1 MGKDFAQPPHFTPK
15 DRPLSAHPLPLSE
28 PAQAASAEPEAYLA
42 ALVELATPV
51 LLADAGGRVSFVNRA
66 ATALLGCTAAP
77 AIALDALFASCGVGG
92 RIALPDGSAPQRFA
106 QLKLSD
112 GRAVNVEARLL
123 PDGGAALTLTDVSAF
138 VREAERA
145 RRDPLTG
152 LVNRVTLHATLGRL
166 LQAGKPLTLMAL
178 DLDRFKSVN
187 DTLGHPIGDT
197 LLRKV
202 AERLGTVAE
211 DGDVVARLGG
221 DEFTILKPGSF
232 TREQIEIIAKR
243 IVDLVGR
250 TYALEG
256 HMIHIGA
263 SVGIT
268 QAPHDGSDNDVL
280 MKNADL
286 ALYRSKAEGR
296 GRYRFFEQKMDEQ
309 MQARRAIELDL
320 RQALALQEFEL
331 AYQPQVDL
339 ATQEVVGFEAL
350 LRWRHATR
358 GLVSPLEFIP
368 VAEETGLIGAIG
380 EWVLRTACRDAVQW
394 PEAITVGVNL
404 SPLQFRN
411 PSLAQTVMSAL
422 ASSGLAA
429 ERLELEITE
438 NALLEDT
445 DTVLVLLKQ
454 LRDLGVRVSMDD
466 FGTGYSSLAY
476 LQKFPF
482 DRLKIDQSFVRG
494 MGANPEASAIVRA
507 VAALGASLG
516 IKTTAEGVETE
527 EQLAAIRNEG
537 CTHVQGYFTG
547 RPMAL
552 ADARALLVQPRKVAA
567 IVEEHGL

>member
-1 MGKDFAQPPHFTPK
+1 MPMPDPEPVVQP
-15 DRPLSAHPLPLSE
+15 D
-28 PAQAASAEPEAYLA
+28 AYLA
-42 ALVELATPV
+42 ALLELATPV
-51 LLADAGGRVSFVNRA
+51 LLADASGRVEFANRE

-77 AIALDALFASCGVGG
+77 AMALDGLFASCGIQG
-92 RIALPDGSAPQRFA
+92 RIALPDAAAPQRFA
-106 QLKLSD
+106 QMRLSD
-112 GRAVNVEARLL
+112 GRIVNVEARLL
-123 PDGGAALTLTDVSAF
+123 PDGGAALTLADVSAF

-152 LVNRVTLHATLGRL
+152 LANRVTLHATLGRL
-166 LQAGKPLTLMAL
+166 LQADEPLTVLSI

-202 AERLGTVAE
+202 AERLGTVAA

-221 DEFTILKPGSF
+221 DEFTILKPGQFS
-232 TREQIEIIAKR
+232 QQEIKTTAKR
-243 IVDLVGR
+243 VVDLVGR

-268 QAPHDGSDNDVL
+268 QAPQDGTDNDVL

-296 GRYRFFEQKMDEQ
+296 GRFRFFEQEMDEQ

-320 RQALALQEFEL
+320 RRALALKEFEL

-339 ATQEVVGFEAL
+339 ATQDVVGFEAL
-350 LRWRHATR
+350 LRWRNAAR
-358 GLVSPLEFIP
+358 GLVSPAEFIP
-368 VAEETGLIGAIG
+368 VAEETGLIVAIG
-380 EWVLRTACRDAVQW
+380 EWVLRTACRDAASW
-394 PEAITVGVNL
+394 PEPISVGVNL
-404 SPLQFRN
+404 SPLQFRS
-411 PSLAQTVMSAL
+411 PTLAQTVLSAL
-422 ASSGLAA
+422 ANSGLAP

-438 NALLEDT
+438 NALIEDT
-445 DTVLVLLKQ
+445 DAVIALLNR
-454 LRDLGVRVSMDD
+454 LRDVGVRVSMDD

-494 MGANPEASAIVRA
+494 MGENPEAGAIVRA

-516 IKTTAEGVETE
+516 MKTTAEGVETE
-527 EQLAAIRNEG
+527 EQLAAIRLEG

-547 RPMAL
+547 RPMAA
-552 ADARALLVQPRKVAA
+552 ADASALLTQPRRVAE
-567 IVEEHGL
+567 IIEEEGL

>member
-1 MGKDFAQPPHFTPK
+1 VRATEDKS
-15 DRPLSAHPLPLSE
+15 LSAIVSKLPPL
-28 PAQAASAEPEAYLA
+28 AQTEAGGRPDPYLA

-51 LLADAGGRVSFVNRA
+51 LLADRRGRVEFANRA

-77 AIALDALFASCGVGG
+77 AIALDALLASCGVHG
-92 RIALPDGSAPQRFA
+92 RVALPDAGAPERLA
-106 QLKLSD
+106 QVRLSD

-123 PDGGAALTLTDVSAF
+123 PDGGAALTLADVSAF
-138 VREAERA
+138 LREAERA

-152 LVNRVTLHATLGRL
+152 LANRVTLHATLGRL
-166 LQAGKPLTLMAL
+166 LAANAPVTVISI

-202 AERLGTVAE
+202 AERLGTVALE
-211 DGDVVARLGG
+211 GDVVARLGG
-221 DEFTILKPGSF
+221 DEFTILKPGHFSHA
-232 TREQIEIIAKR
+232 EIETVAKR
-243 IVDLVGR
+243 VVDLIGR

-263 SVGIT
+263 SVGVT
-268 QAPHDGSDNDVL
+268 QAPQDGTDNDVL

-286 ALYRSKAEGR
+286 ALYRAKSEGR
-296 GRYRFFEQKMDEQ
+296 GRFRFFEQEMDEQ

-320 RQALALQEFEL
+320 RRALAMKEFEL

-339 ATQEVVGFEAL
+339 ATQDVVGFEAL
-350 LRWRHATR
+350 LRWRNPTR
-358 GLVSPLEFIP
+358 GLVSPAEFIP
-368 VAEETGLIGAIG
+368 VAEDTGLIVAIG
-380 EWVLRTACRDAVQW
+380 EWVLRTACRDAASW
-394 PEAITVGVNL
+394 PAPTSVGVNL
-404 SPLQFRN
+404 SALQFRS
-411 PSLAQTVMSAL
+411 PTLAQTVLSAL
-422 ASSGLAA
+422 DSTGLAP

-438 NALLEDT
+438 SALIEDT
-445 DTVLVLLKQ
+445 DTVLALLQ
-454 LRDLGVRVSMDD
+454 RFREVGVRVSMDD

-494 MGANPEASAIVRA
+494 MGQNAEAGAIVRA

-516 IKTTAEGVETE
+516 MKTTAEGVETQ
-527 EQLAAIRNEG
+527 EQLAAIRSEG

-547 RPMAL
+547 RPMTV
-552 ADARALLVQPRKVAA
+552 ADATALLSQRREAA
-567 IVEEHGL
+567 DIIEEHTV